1 MKIYKSLEEAI
12 GIFGGSPYYSD
23 RGNYGHG
30 GSKQLANF
38 DPDPDL
44 EPELREEE
52 NAANP
57 EDDQTLEELLFL
69 KDTSEEK

>member
-1 MKIYKSLEEAI
+1 MTIYKSLEEAI
-12 GIFGGSPYYSD
+12 GIFGGSPYSRD
-23 RGNYGHG
+23 RGNYGRG

-52 NAANP
+52 KT
-57 EDDQTLEELLFL
+57 DSLEEMLFG
-69 KDTSEEK
+69 KNTSS